1 MSCYSVDQLSADGVF
16 STNLNPALTW
26 QRSSTRLSDED
37 IIHDETHPSRI
48 LAPEMKKNLAKKR
61 RITKKTRG
69 NFWELRLYIAGQTP
83 NSIAAIANLKKI
95 CEDQLRGKY
104 RIEVVDLL
112 KKPQLAKGD
121 QIVAI
126 PTLVRRLPPPVKKI
140 VGNLSRTERTLVGL
154 DIQRAS

>member
-1 MSCYSVDQLSADGVF
+1 
-16 STNLNPALTW
+16 
-26 QRSSTRLSDED
+26 
-37 IIHDETHPSRI
+37 
-48 LAPEMKKNLAKKR
+48 MKKTVRKNR
-61 RITKKTRG
+61 RITKAARG

-95 CEDQLRGKY
+95 CEDQLKGKY

-140 VGNLSRTERTLVGL
+140 VGNLSKTERALVGL
-154 DIQRAS
+154 DILRAR